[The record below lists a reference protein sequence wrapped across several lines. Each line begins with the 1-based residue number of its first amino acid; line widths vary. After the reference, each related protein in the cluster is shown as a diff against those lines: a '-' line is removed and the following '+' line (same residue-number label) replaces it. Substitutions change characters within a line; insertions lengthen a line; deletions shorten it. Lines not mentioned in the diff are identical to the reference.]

1 MEHLLNIILF
11 LPALST
17 LLMFGKMMDAVSAKY
32 YAIVISAIELG
43 LCILLWF
50 LFDGANPNFQFTSI
64 LPFAWGVNYYVG
76 VDGISLFL
84 VVLSAFI
91 TLLCVIFLHSVESM
105 KNFLIALLWLES
117 IMIGVF
123 VSLNMILF
131 YIFWEISLV
140 PMLYIIGAWGS
151 ERRIYASIKFFLY
164 TFCASLVML
173 FGILYFAYL
182 YYIATEGVWSFNLL
196 DWYSLP
202 LRVDIQKVLFV
213 AFFIGIAVKVPMFP
227 LHTWLPYAHGQAPT
241 VGSVI
246 LAAILLK
253 MGTYAFVRFS
263 LPLFPD
269 ASVAFITPIAI
280 LCVIM
285 VVYTALIAF
294 AQDDMKQVIAYSSI
308 SHMGIIVLG
317 TFALNVEGISGSVFF
332 MLSHGIISGALFMM
346 VGMLYDRTH
355 TKMIAH
361 YGGIARV
368 MPKYTFIFSILLM
381 GSVGLPLTMG
391 FVGEFLSL
399 LGFFGVNK
407 FIAFLAGSGI
417 IFGAI
422 YMLNLFRN
430 VFLNDLKPHNENLT
444 DINVRESCA
453 VIPLVLVVIWLGVYP
468 KPILEKIDLSVQ
480 NLVGFM
486 IKKSV
491 VDENKEF
498 LARINANIWADS
510 GESIEM
516 DSIESNAIDSTD
528 LGESFDSNTLDSG
541 ESNESNGILDSLD
554 SLDSRES
561 PKMEVL

>member
-1 MEHLLNIILF
+1 MENLLNIILF

-17 LLMFGKMMDAVSAKY
+17 LLMFGKMMDNTSAKY
-32 YAIVISAIELG
+32 YAIAISAVELG
-43 LCILLWF
+43 LCVLLWC
-50 LFDGANPNFQFTSI
+50 LFDSANPTFQFISI
-64 LPFAWGVNYYVG
+64 LPITNGINYYVG

-91 TLLCVIFLHSVESM
+91 TLLCVIFLHSVEGM
-105 KNFLIALLWLES
+105 KNFLISLLFLES

-151 ERRIYASIKFFLY
+151 EKRIYASIKFFLY

-173 FGILYFAYL
+173 FGILYFAYA
-182 YYIATEGVWSFNLL
+182 YYVATQGTWSFDIL
-196 DWYSLP
+196 DWYSLQMG
-202 LRVDIQKVLFV
+202 VDYQKILFL
-213 AFFIGIAVKVPMFP
+213 AFFVGIAVKVPMFP

-241 VGSVI
+241 TGSVI

-269 ASVAFITPIAI
+269 ASIAFIVPIAI

-285 VVYTALIAF
+285 VIYAALIAF

-308 SHMGIIVLG
+308 SHMGVIVLG

-346 VGMLYDRTH
+346 VGILYDRTH

-368 MPKYTFIFSILLM
+368 MPKYTLLFAILLM

-399 LGFFGVNK
+399 MGFFGVNK
-407 FIAFLAGSGI
+407 FYAFLAGSGI
-417 IFGAI
+417 ILGAI

-430 VFLNDLKPHNENLT
+430 VFLNDLKPHNANLS

-453 VIPLVLVVIWLGVYP
+453 VIPLVIVVIWLGIYP

-480 NLVGFM
+480 NLVAFM

-491 VDENKEF
+491 LEENKAF
-498 LARINANIWADS
+498 LRSINAGFVDSSDSNNSSDSMILQDLGDSLQDSGDLSDSSDLPQDSQDSSDSARIIN
-510 GESIEM
+510 GEVQ
-516 DSIESNAIDSTD
+516 
-528 LGESFDSNTLDSG
+528 L
-541 ESNESNGILDSLD
+541 
-554 SLDSRES
+554 
-561 PKMEVL
+561 